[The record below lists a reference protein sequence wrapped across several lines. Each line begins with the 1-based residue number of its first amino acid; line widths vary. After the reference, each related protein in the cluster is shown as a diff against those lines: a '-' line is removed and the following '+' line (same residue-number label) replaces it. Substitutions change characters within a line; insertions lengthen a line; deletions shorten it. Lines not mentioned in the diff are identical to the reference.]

1 MDVDVVR
8 SDGIYIDLEIQAE
21 IDECIAYA
29 DALRDRGIDARVV
42 VKAIDREEIKT
53 GVTGPVET
61 VEGLKT
67 AGYRVT
73 TAGSRLMT
81 LLKLMPISQIED

>member
-1 MDVDVVR
+1 AGLGVDVEDESFEPSRYKGTDLEMDDDVMR

-42 VKAIDREEIKT
+42 V
-53 GVTGPVET
+53 
-61 VEGLKT
+61 
-67 AGYRVT
+67 
-73 TAGSRLMT
+73 
-81 LLKLMPISQIED
+81 